1 MVVVPLALLLMTSP
15 GLIQAQDADQ
25 TPVIAGT
32 VTINGNIASQ
42 GVRLLAR
49 DSEGGQD
56 CGISLVGIAGAYSM
70 PLPEADD
77 DGCTPGSSISVLLA
91 ATPEEAPIAAEIP
104 QGPAT
109 VDLAFN
115 GVSDEAIA
123 AIAAEAAI
131 TGTAGDGTTT
141 TDTPT
146 SSEAPPSLLRDGELF
161 LLLTTIVAAT
171 VLLLVVMV
179 VARLFESRKR
189 LKFLESVAEWNESGT
204 EALVKLIGPE
214 GELPEYRLFPRQLIE
229 GMVLSVVII
238 AILVLGSTGRVTQEG
253 LVSVLAAIVGYAAG
267 RASSST

>member
-1 MVVVPLALLLMTSP
+1 MFVVPLALLLMTSP
-15 GLIQAQDADQ
+15 GLLQAQDAGE
-25 TPVIAGT
+25 TPTIAGT
-32 VTINGNIASQ
+32 VTINGNVAAQ

-49 DSEGGQD
+49 DTEGGQD
-56 CGISLVGIAGAYSM
+56 CGLSLVGIAGAYSM
-70 PLPEADD
+70 PLTQADD
-77 DGCTPGSSISVLLA
+77 DGCTPGSSVSVLLA
-91 ATPEEAPIAAEIP
+91 ATPGEAPVAAEVP

-109 VDLAFN
+109 VDLSFT
-115 GVSDEAIA
+115 GVSDEAMA

-131 TGTAGDGTTT
+131 TGTPGEGTST
-141 TDTPT
+141 TDPPPRP
-146 SSEAPPSLLRDGELF
+146 EGPPSLLGDGELF
-161 LLLTTIVAAT
+161 LLLTTIVTAT

-179 VARLFESRKR
+179 IARLFESRKR
-189 LKFLESVAEWNESGT
+189 LKFLESVADWKEPGT